1 MMFVAPGFALIGS
14 TLSLESAFAIGD
26 DGALE
31 AAGLDDD
38 MGCEDESAPD
48 ASRGNDDTKPIAHSI
63 PAVPKTCSARF
74 I

>member
-14 TLSLESAFAIGD
+14 TLSLKSAFAID
-26 DGALE
+26 DEGVLD

-38 MGCEDESAPD
+38 TACETASAQH
-48 ASRGNDDTKPIAHSI
+48 ASRGNDDSKPIAHSI